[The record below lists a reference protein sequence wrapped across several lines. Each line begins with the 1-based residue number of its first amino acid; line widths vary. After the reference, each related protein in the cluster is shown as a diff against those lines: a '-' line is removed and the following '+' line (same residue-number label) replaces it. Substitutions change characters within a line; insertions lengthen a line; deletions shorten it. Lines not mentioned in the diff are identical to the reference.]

1 MLDLFGRSAAPSR
14 AQESKALG
22 CYQTPTWAAEALVER
37 YFADLDSSDTVVEP
51 SCGEGHFLEVIPRE
65 VTAVGIELDPVRAAI
80 ARERTGREI
89 IVGDVRDVELSVSPT
104 VLIGNPPF
112 QSELVDRLLER
123 AHIWLPDGGRCGFLL
138 PAFVLSKQ
146 TRVMEWSDRWA
157 ITSELVPR
165 DLFPGPRLPIVFAR
179 FEKSRR
185 RTLVGF
191 SLFPEAAAI
200 RQLPAR
206 IRHLLTHGRAPAGR
220 QSCSTLCR
228 RVSAA
233 CSFSEDPVE
242 LVLSRLPKA
251 KKSGDGWTSPC
262 PAHDDKNPSLSIS
275 RGKDGG
281 CVVHCHAGCTPR
293 RSSTRSA

>member
-89 IVGDVRDVELSVSPT
+89 IVGDVGDVELSVSPT

-138 PAFVLSKQ
+138 PAFILSKQ

-206 IRHLLTHGRAPAGR
+206 IRHLLTHGRAPAWKTVVFDAMRDYGGEATLEQLYRVIEGR
-220 QSCSTLCR
+220 RPTTNPHWR
-228 RVSAA
+228 
-233 CSFSEDPVE
+233 
-242 LVLSRLPKA
+242 A
-251 KKSGDGWTSPC
+251 KV
-262 PAHDDKNPSLSIS
+262 
-275 RGKDGG
+275 RQ
-281 CVVHCHAGCTPR
+281 VVHCYAR
-293 RSSTRSA
+293 RTGPATYALPLEPAA